1 MNDELGLE
9 VDIPIVGLACKEPEA
24 GGHHLVIEPLEKP
37 KFDRYKGDISLIDT
51 KGI

>member
-9 VDIPIVGLACKEPEA
+9 VDIPIVGL
-24 GGHHLVIEPLEKP
+24 HHLVIEPLEKP